1 VAILSYNIWAGIFK
15 MSEYNQYTE
24 PSVPD
29 STEAGYDGLSA
40 REALTAVVITGT
52 LVAGAI
58 AVKDTLGAE
67 RADAST
73 PIVAEFNPGYYPS
86 SNATFAEFLSSQQAD
101 PTPTPTPEATPTPT
115 PTPEENNNG
124 MTDQEQ
130 AYQCRNQALGNIGG
144 LGYLVRH
151 RYKGQKVHSRKL
163 IEWSYFADDMEQQCK
178 EGKFGKWAVSF
189 YAAKFRTSDHN
200 SKHPIRLGRTVTV
213 NEHRMKGKDSYTK
226 VQRLRKPVPSW
237 GASDVVTTKWTDTA
251 GLLGPKDKTYTDTQK
266 NRDPSY

>member
-86 SNATFAEFLSSQQAD
+86 SNTTFA
-101 PTPTPTPEATPTPT
+101 
-115 PTPEENNNG
+115 EENNNG